1 MSSGFLARN
10 GSRVTFAGL
19 GGTEIALR
27 RRPREARCRECG
39 LPFAVGAEQ
48 GVDERDQLAHDGD
61 HGDLMLLAAGAEA
74 LEEGL
79 HLGIEAD
86 C

>member
-1 MSSGFLARN
+1 MSGASHETAARSGGAR
-10 GSRVTFAGL
+10 
-19 GGTEIALR
+19 
-27 RRPREARCRECG
+27 

-61 HGDLMLLAAGAEA
+61 HGDLVLLAAGAEA

-79 HLGIEAD
+79 HLGIAAD

>member
-1 MSSGFLARN
+1 M
-10 GSRVTFAGL
+10 
-19 GGTEIALR
+19 
-27 RRPREARCRECG
+27 RRPRGPGYG
-39 LPFAVGAEQ
+39 LPFAVCAEQ

-61 HGDLMLLAAGAEA
+61 DGDLVLLAAGAEA